1 VTMTLPETIDFEVC
15 QTMDREDPLA
25 PLRDRFAVD
34 DGVVYLD
41 GNSLG
46 RLPRDTPR
54 RVGELVEN
62 EWGKGLIRSWL
73 DANWMASPQRVGD
86 KIARMLGA
94 DQDEALVTDTTSVDI
109 FKLVTAVMHARP
121 QRKTVL
127 TEAENFPT
135 DLYVSRGVVSLLDH
149 AREVRTV
156 ERSRLFDSFD
166 EDVAL
171 LLLTHVDYR
180 TGDAHDMAALT
191 SAAHDAGALVLWDLS
206 HSAGAIPV
214 NLGASDVDLAVG
226 CGYKYLNGG
235 PGAPAYLFVVRRL
248 QEELGNPIQGWLG
261 HDNPFTFE
269 PEYRR
274 APGIR
279 SWLSGSPPVMAIA
292 ALEVSIDLFLE
303 ADMTRVG
310 AKSAALTELFICL
323 ADQRLAGYGFTVA
336 TPRDASRRGAQVSLR
351 HDEGYRV
358 IRALIDRGVIGDF
371 RPPDLCR
378 FGFAPLYTR
387 FVDVW
392 SSVDVISDVMQ
403 SGVYTSDAYAER
415 AYIT

>member
-1 VTMTLPETIDFEVC
+1 MMKLPETIDFDAC
-15 QTMDREDPLA
+15 QAMDREDPLA
-25 PLRDRFAVD
+25 SMRDRFAVD

-46 RLPRDTPR
+46 RLPQDTPR
-54 RVGELVEN
+54 RVSELVEN
-62 EWGKGLIRSWL
+62 EWGNGLIRSWL
-73 DANWMASPQRVGD
+73 DAHWMESPQRVGD

-94 DQDEALVTDTTSVDI
+94 EHDEVLVTDTTSVDI

-121 QRKTVL
+121 QRKTIL
-127 TEAENFPT
+127 TETENFPT
-135 DLYVSRGVVSLLDH
+135 DLYVSRGVATLLDH
-149 AREVRTV
+149 AREVRSV
-156 ERSRLFDSFD
+156 DRSRLLKSLNA
-166 EDVAL
+166 DVAL
-171 LLLTHVDYR
+171 LMLTHVDYR
-180 TGDAHDMAALT
+180 TGDAHDMPALT
-191 SAAHDAGALVLWDLS
+191 AAAHDVGALVLWDLS
-206 HSAGAIPV
+206 HTAGAIPV
-214 NLGASDVDLAVG
+214 HLGASDVDLAVG

-235 PGAPAYLFVVRRL
+235 PGAPAYLFVARRL
-248 QEELGNPIQGWLG
+248 QSELTNPIQGWLG
-261 HDNPFTFE
+261 HDNPFLFD

-279 SWLSGSPPVMAIA
+279 SWLSGSPPVMATA

-303 ADMTRVG
+303 ADMARVG
-310 AKSAALTELFICL
+310 AKSAALTELFIRL

-336 TPRDASRRGAQVSLR
+336 TQRDASRRGAQVSLR

-358 IRALIDRGVIGDF
+358 IRALIDRSVIGDF

-387 FVDVW
+387 YVDVW
-392 SSVDVISDVMQ
+392 SSVDVISDVME
-403 SGVYTSDAYAER
+403 SGVYRSDAYAER